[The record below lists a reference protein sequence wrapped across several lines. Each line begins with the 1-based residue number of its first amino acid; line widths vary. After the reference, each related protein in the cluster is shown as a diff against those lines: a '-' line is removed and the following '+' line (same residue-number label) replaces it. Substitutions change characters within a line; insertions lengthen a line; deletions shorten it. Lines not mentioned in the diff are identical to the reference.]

1 MSSAEIRNKVHEII
15 DESDDTIIDVVYTML
30 NAYNAKAVLGYSVEE
45 YNKEI
50 KEGEAEIERGESF
63 SHEEVVAMSKSWTDA
78 KK

>member
-15 DESDDTIIDVVYTML
+15 DESDDTIIDVVYTL
-30 NAYNAKAVLGYSVEE
+30 LHAYNAKAVLGSSIED

-50 KEGEAEIERGESF
+50 EEGEAEIDRGEFF
-63 SHEEVVAMSKSWTDA
+63 SHEEVVAMSKSWADA

>member
-30 NAYNAKAVLGYSVEE
+30 NAYNAKAVLGSSIED

-50 KEGEAEIERGESF
+50 EEGEAEIERGEFF